1 MPGFHLSVYR
11 ILSIGLLAS
20 LLLIVLAGPSAG
32 IAASVD
38 PPPSPAKEKLELQ
51 KLGEEVKKLEGENEG
66 EDFWDLVARFAPLIT
81 ALVAVA
87 GVILAVLKQI
97 GDQNTQRAQDRAQ
110 REAEIQQRET
120 ENERRLED
128 RFAAILTE
136 LAGEKA
142 PSKASA
148 AAAIVTYLEPQHARF
163 HHQVRV
169 AVLTNLKLEQDE
181 PIRKLLARVYV
192 EALRSGQEINAFE
205 RDLSRAKLANT
216 DLAHLQ
222 LAEAD
227 LAFADLR
234 DSNLGGC
241 DLFRARGHKVV
252 LDGARLCADQGR
264 KPRLIEVR
272 FKQASCQDTDF
283 SGALLVNAHMKEA
296 DLNGAKFY
304 GCRLQAAH
312 LEGADLSGARF
323 EQANLA
329 DTYFTGATIDADC
342 AKSISRA
349 VHWRQA
355 HFDPWVREEIQ
366 TLAGE

>member
-1 MPGFHLSVYR
+1 M
-11 ILSIGLLAS
+11 LSIGLLAS
-20 LLLIVLAGPSAG
+20 LLLVALAEPGASIATSA
-32 IAASVD
+32 D
-38 PPPSPAKEKLELQ
+38 PPPNPAKERLELQ
-51 KLGEEVKKLEGENEG
+51 KLGEEVEKLEGENEG
-66 EDFWDLVARFAPLIT
+66 EGFGDFIARFAPLIT

-87 GVILAVLKQI
+87 GVIVAVFKQI
-97 GDQNTQRAQDRAQ
+97 GDQNTQRAKDREQ
-110 REAEIQQRET
+110 REAEIRQRET
-120 ENERRLED
+120 ENDRRLED

-148 AAAIVTYLEPQHARF
+148 AAAIVTYLEPRHARF
-163 HHQVRV
+163 HHQVRL
-169 AVLTNLKLEQDE
+169 AVLTDLKLEQEE

-192 EALRSGQEINAFE
+192 EALRCGQEINAFE

-234 DSNLGGC
+234 DSNLSGC

-252 LDGARLCADQGR
+252 LDGARLCADRGK

-272 FKQASCQDTDF
+272 FKQASCRATDF

-296 DLNGAKFY
+296 DLSGAKFY

-323 EQANLA
+323 EQADLA
-329 DTYFTGATIDADC
+329 DTYFTGATIDPVC
-342 AKSISRA
+342 AKSLSRA
-349 VHWRQA
+349 VRWRKA
-355 HFDPWVREEIQ
+355 HFDPWVAEEIQ
-366 TLAGE
+366 LLAGE